1 MKTIE
6 LKDTLNVMPEHD
18 IIVVGGGVAG
28 IAAAISAKREGK
40 SVLLIEKSNMLGG
53 LATLGLI
60 NWFVPMCNGRGVQ
73 ICKGLCDEF
82 VDLAIKYGYD
92 SIPKAW
98 QNGEPTEPTSVRY
111 TTRYSPSIFALTLTE
126 YILAEGV
133 ELLYDTIVTM
143 PLMNDGVCEGLVTE
157 NKSGRQFYPAR
168 IVIDASGDC
177 DVISKAGIE
186 CIVGENYFTYQVH
199 AISLDSCKKAIETE
213 DIGRAV
219 YTRSG
224 GTASLYGT
232 NHPQGMP
239 TFNGINGDEITGYLT
254 MNQLNLL
261 SKLKKE
267 NRKHRDVVTLPGMP
281 QFREVRC
288 IKGEYI
294 LKPEDA
300 YKHFDDS
307 VCAVCDFDRPDYIF
321 EIPYR
326 TMRKEGFKNLL
337 TAGRSTA
344 AEGYAWDVT
353 RVIPPAILTGE
364 AAGVAASMAIDR
376 DCDVN
381 AIDISLLQE
390 KLSSLGVIIH
400 FDDSLIPKSTL

>member
-1 MKTIE
+1 
-6 LKDTLNVMPEHD
+6 
-18 IIVVGGGVAG
+18 
-28 IAAAISAKREGK
+28 
-40 SVLLIEKSNMLGG
+40 
-53 LATLGLI
+53 
-60 NWFVPMCNGRGVQ
+60 
-73 ICKGLCDEF
+73 
-82 VDLAIKYGYD
+82 
-92 SIPKAW
+92 
-98 QNGEPTEPTSVRY
+98 
-111 TTRYSPSIFALTLTE
+111 
-126 YILAEGV
+126 
-133 ELLYDTIVTM
+133 M
-143 PLMNDGVCEGLVTE
+143 PL
-157 NKSGRQFYPAR
+157 
-168 IVIDASGDC
+168 
-177 DVISKAGIE
+177 
-186 CIVGENYFTYQVH
+186 
-199 AISLDSCKKAIETE
+199 
-213 DIGRAV
+213 
-219 YTRSG
+219 
-224 GTASLYGT
+224 
-232 NHPQGMP
+232 
-239 TFNGINGDEITGYLT
+239 
-254 MNQLNLL
+254 
-261 SKLKKE
+261 
-267 NRKHRDVVTLPGMP
+267 
-281 QFREVRC
+281 C